1 MKKLKLKFKMEG
13 LTDDQKEALKVFQET
28 AEFDGELTDKEIQDQ
43 VTEQLKKL
51 GLSTEKVDS
60 LVKQMD
66 SDNPESLTAQ
76 VKSLNQKFDNFVAD
90 SQKKAESKE
99 GRHTI
104 TKEMFDG
111 LKKAIADGKNVHE
124 TEIKAADIMTT
135 VNFFTNAPH
144 SRNIEVDRTIY
155 AAPAPEMVIFNRLIK
170 TATNAS
176 QIFWQNRVN
185 EEGGA
190 AFIAEGA
197 LKPLKDWERAEE
209 SSVAKKVA
217 VMSTLTTE
225 ALEDVD
231 QLEAEV
237 NEVLRDEVI
246 QAVADAILNST
257 ESATALKG
265 IIPSAT
271 SYTTTALDDK
281 VEAPNHADAIRAG
294 MLQLRL
300 LRFVPTVVFLNPGD
314 AALLDLTKDANG
326 QYIKVQIDSVLQK
339 IDVVETTEIAAGK
352 FLLMD
357 ERKWRVRPYKGLTL
371 RWGLNAD
378 DFSHNRISV
387 IAEMRLHSYSNSI
400 DAGAILYGDFATIE
414 AAILKPAA

>member
-1 MKKLKLKFKMEG
+1 MLTIKFKKDGLSDEDKAALTQFEKTAQFEG
-13 LTDDQKEALKVFQET
+13 EI
-28 AEFDGELTDKEIQDQ
+28 TDKEVQEKI
-43 VTEQLKKL
+43 TKELEGL
-51 GLSTEKVDS
+51 GLSTEKVAN
-60 LVKQMD
+60 LVKQLNGD
-66 SDNPESLTAQ
+66 DPESLVNE
-76 VKSLNQKFDNFVAD
+76 VKELKKAVKNMVAD
-90 SQKKAESKE
+90 AQKKSIQKE
-99 GRHTI
+99 GTHTI
-104 TKEMFDG
+104 TKEMFDS
-111 LKKAIADGKNVHE
+111 LKKAIAEGKNVHE
-124 TEIKAADIMTT
+124 TEIKAAAIMTT
-135 VNFFTNAPH
+135 ANFFTNAPH

-271 SYTTTALDDK
+271 AYTTTALDDQ
-281 VEAPNHADAIRAG
+281 VDSPNHADAIRAG

-339 IDVVETTEIAAGK
+339 IDVVETTEIEAGH

-400 DAGAILYGDFATIE
+400 DAGAILYGEFATIE
-414 AAILKPAA
+414 AAIAKPAA